1 MWHRLFF
8 HMHTTTGKLSESI
21 GVCVGIIW
29 FAARG
34 TLAPT
39 TTVVQTTIEAP
50 SQKGQR
56 SAVSGQRSA
65 VSEKQV
71 VQTLV
76 PTTDVEYDAK
86 EVIRDDTTKHNAVS
100 YGSGYSHTNHAGHL
114 HGTSEPFGAAPS
126 GTHRAVRYCIGL
138 CYTHQR
144 VAHTLYGASIA
155 GLFRVDRAPNN

>member
-1 MWHRLFF
+1 M
-8 HMHTTTGKLSESI
+8 
-21 GVCVGIIW
+21 
-29 FAARG
+29 
-34 TLAPT
+34 
-39 TTVVQTTIEAP
+39 
-50 SQKGQR
+50 
-56 SAVSGQRSA
+56 
-65 VSEKQV
+65 

-138 CYTHQR
+138 CYTVSASGSHLVRREHSRSFSRRQSSKQLSAPEKKMNR
-144 VAHTLYGASIA
+144 RQSLRRRDKHRGTVENGEVALVTENVEGAHVIVRDV
-155 GLFRVDRAPNN
+155 GEVGDR